1 MERNKEGLGGWS
13 AEVERNKEGLG
24 GLSAE
29 VERNKGKWKNL
40 GFKRFKIEIW
50 EKVRKS

>member
-1 MERNKEGLGGWS
+1 M
-13 AEVERNKEGLG
+13 ERNKEGLG

-40 GFKRFKIEIW
+40 GFKRFKIEI
-50 EKVRKS
+50 